1 MILLWAFN
9 SCELVSS
16 IADVRYRRRRRQVSS
31 GEGYEIGQQVKA
43 SWHVEEVCRTEG
55 TTHVNQNEGLIFEKS
70 SPGKKAYRLAELD
83 VPAVDAASLLGDRCA
98 TDLGVMPELSEIE
111 IIRHFTRL
119 STWNY
124 AIDLGMYPLGSCT
137 MKYNP
142 RVNELVARLEG
153 IAEAHPY
160 QPESLSQGCLGI
172 MKMLQD
178 A

>member
-1 MILLWAFN
+1 M
-9 SCELVSS
+9 
-16 IADVRYRRRRRQVSS
+16 ADEKFV
-31 GEGYEIGQQVKA
+31 GTPKKA
-43 SWHVEEVCRTEG
+43 
-55 TTHVNQNEGLIFEKS
+55 TTHTNQNEDLMFEKS

-83 VPAVDAASLLGDRCA
+83 VPAVDAVALLGSEVR

-142 RVNELVARLEG
+142 RDWKASPRLTP
-153 IAEAHPY
+153 ISRSRCRRAP
-160 QPESLSQGCLGI
+160 
-172 MKMLQD
+172 
-178 A
+178 